1 MKEAIPMT
9 HTLIKEA
16 NKFKKG
22 DYVYA
27 NGHREPR
34 RWRDRGEH
42 FYGTAPE
49 MDRWEAER
57 VQLVVMCVYES
68 IDTPTVQVSRAQP
81 DPITGNNYNFTY
93 HPNEL
98 TLGVPPAIGH
108 ERRKP

>member
-1 MKEAIPMT
+1 MITSTPT
-9 HTLIKEA
+9 GTGSQ
-16 NKFKKG
+16 G
-22 DYVYA
+22 DGA
-27 NGHREPR
+27 TG
-34 RWRDRGEH
+34 GEH

-108 ERRKP
+108 ERRVKWD

>member
-1 MKEAIPMT
+1 MT

-34 RWRDRGEH
+34 RGRDRGEH
-42 FYGTAPE
+42 FYGTDPE

-68 IDTPTVQVSRAQP
+68 IDTPIVQVSRAQP

-93 HPNEL
+93 HPHEL

-108 ERRKP
+108 ERRLK